1 MSRIHIKP
9 LHQEVAQRIRDMIR
23 KGLLQKGD
31 RIVEKELCEAM
42 GTSRTPLRE
51 ALRLLSSEGLIEL
64 VPHKGAYVAQPSMRE
79 IREMFE
85 VMSILEGTCARKVA
99 EKMTDADFRK
109 LEKLHEKLEKYF
121 REKNNEKYLEVN
133 HKYHSLLQ
141 EMTGSKVLN
150 DVINSL
156 RQKIL
161 LYRYR
166 QLYQPDR
173 FRASMNEHRVLLDAF
188 RRRDPAAAESAM
200 RTHLINQCEALKSV
214 YEDEADR
221 TDS

>member
-1 MSRIHIKP
+1 MSRIAIKP
-9 LHQEVAQRIRDMIR
+9 LHQEVAQRIREMIR
-23 KGLLQKGD
+23 KGTLHKGD
-31 RIVEKELCEAM
+31 RIVEKDLSQAM

-51 ALRLLSSEGLIEL
+51 ALRLLSSEGLIDL

-85 VMSILEGTCARKVA
+85 VMSLLEASCARKAA

-121 REKNNEKYLEVN
+121 REKSHEKYLEVN
-133 HKYHSLLQ
+133 RKYHSLLQ
-141 EMTGSKVLN
+141 EMGGSKVLN

-156 RQKIL
+156 KQKIM
-161 LYRYR
+161 LYRQR

-173 FRASMNEHRVLLDAF
+173 FEASMNEHRDLLDAF
-188 RRRDPAAAESAM
+188 RRRDPVAAERAM
-200 RTHLINQCEALKSV
+200 KTHLINQCEALKNV
-214 YEDEADR
+214 YEDKADR

>member
-1 MSRIHIKP
+1 MITKGV
-9 LHQEVAQRIRDMIR
+9 LH
-23 KGLLQKGD
+23 KGD
-31 RIVEKELCEAM
+31 RIIEKDLSQEM

-64 VPHKGAYVAQPSMRE
+64 VPHKGAYVAQPSMGE

-85 VMSILEGTCARKVA
+85 VMSLLEATCARKAA

-109 LEKLHEKLEKYF
+109 LEKLHDKLEKYF
-121 REKNNEKYLEVN
+121 REKSHEKYLEVN
-133 HKYHSLLQ
+133 RRYHSLLQ
-141 EMTGSKVLN
+141 EMGGSKVLT

-156 RQKIL
+156 RQKVM
-161 LYRYR
+161 LYRQR

-173 FRASMNEHRVLLDAF
+173 FEASIREHRALLDAF
-188 RRRDPAAAESAM
+188 SRRDPVAADRAM
-200 RTHLINQCEALKSV
+200 RTHLIKQCEALKSV

-221 TDS
+221 TD